1 MLKLLRINVH
11 KSTFQMAVCG
21 MASKKS
27 PNVAVILAG
36 SGVNDGSEIHEAS
49 AVLTHLSRNGAQF
62 QCFAPDIPQMHVIDH
77 FKGSEDAS
85 HQRNVLAEAARI
97 ARGNICPLTDL
108 VKNLSKYDAVVLPGG
123 FGVAKNLSD
132 FAGKG
137 PQMSVQKDVEEALNG
152 FHECKKPIGLAC
164 ISPILAA
171 KLFKGV
177 TITLGKSC
185 GDEWPY
191 KDAIEAAQKM
201 GAKTEEKGVLEVT
214 FDCDHKVFST
224 PAFMYDGKFHEVDDG
239 IGNMIKELV
248 KSIA

>member
-1 MLKLLRINVH
+1 MLKLLRINVQ
-11 KSTFQMAVCG
+11 KSTFQMAACG
-21 MASKKS
+21 MASKKT
-27 PNVAVILAG
+27 PNVAVLLAG
-36 SGVNDGSEIHEAS
+36 CGVNDGSEIHEAS
-49 AVLTHLSRNGAQF
+49 AILTHLSRNGAQF

-77 FKGSEDAS
+77 FKGSEDCS
-85 HQRNVLAEAARI
+85 HKRNVLAESARI
-97 ARGNICPLTDL
+97 ARGSISPLSDL
-108 VKNLSKYDAVVLPGG
+108 LKDHPKYDALVIPGG

-137 PQMSVQKDVEEALNG
+137 PLMEVTEDVQKALQG

-164 ISPILAA
+164 IAPILAA
-171 KLFKGV
+171 KVFKGV

-214 FDCDHKVFST
+214 YDCEHKIFST
-224 PAFMYDGKFHEVDDG
+224 PAFMYNGKFHEVDDG